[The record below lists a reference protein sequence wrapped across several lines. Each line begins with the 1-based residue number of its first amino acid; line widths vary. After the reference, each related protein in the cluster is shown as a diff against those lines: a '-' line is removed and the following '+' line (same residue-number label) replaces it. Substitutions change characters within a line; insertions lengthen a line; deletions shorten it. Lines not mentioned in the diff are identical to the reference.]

1 MAKKIKRDKDWV
13 EAKRRCQLNQDD
25 IRKAKELGLKPR
37 SLIKNIPSKS
47 QQWKAPVKYWI
58 RDLYEKQQI
67 KIAARKASKLNK
79 PSPAPSESV
88 SSLSSEPIPPDD
100 FLFDDD
106 LIPADLD
113 FLVDDDLVPGD
124 LAFLVDYNPIPAD
137 LDFHFDDDP
146 IPADLNFL
154 ADDDDSLPF

>member
-58 RDLYEKQQI
+58 RDLYDKQQI
-67 KIAARKASKLNK
+67 KIAARRGSKPGK
-79 PSPAPSESV
+79 PSPSESAAR
-88 SSLSSEPIPPDD
+88 LSSEPIPADD
-100 FLFDDD
+100 FLFEDD

-113 FLVDDDLVPGD
+113 FLIDDDS
-124 LAFLVDYNPIPAD
+124 IPAD
-137 LDFHFDDDP
+137 LDSHFDDDQ
-146 IPADLNFL
+146 ILADLSFL

>member
-1 MAKKIKRDKDWV
+1 MAKKINRDKDWV

-67 KIAARKASKLNK
+67 KIAARGASKAGK
-79 PSPAPSESV
+79 PSPSESA
-88 SSLSSEPIPPDD
+88 SRLSSEPIPTDD
-100 FLFDDD
+100 FLFDLD

-113 FLVDDDLVPGD
+113 FLVDDDLIPGE
-124 LAFLVDYNPIPAD
+124 LAFLVDDDPIPPD
-137 LDFHFDDDP
+137 LDFHFDDDS
-146 IPADLNFL
+146 IPF
-154 ADDDDSLPF
+154 

>member
-67 KIAARKASKLNK
+67 KIAARRASKLGK
-79 PSPAPSESV
+79 PSPAQSESA
-88 SSLSSEPIPPDD
+88 LPEPIPTDE
-100 FLFDDD
+100 FLSDDD
-106 LIPADLD
+106 LVPADLDFMIGDDSIPADLD
-113 FLVDDDLVPGD
+113 FL
-124 LAFLVDYNPIPAD
+124 AE
-137 LDFHFDDDP
+137 DDP
-146 IPADLNFL
+146 IPANLDFL
-154 ADDDDSLPF
+154 GDDDSIPF